1 MSSTDLPISR
11 ARLSRVIRDAG
22 DVVQTDRVAQLLEVG
37 HTDASKLLARWAA
50 QGWLKRVGPGVYLS
64 VTIDALGSDRV
75 LADPWILV
83 PVLFAPGYIS
93 GWSAAEHWDL
103 TEQIFND
110 IVVKTCRPLRSRT
123 RKVHGVSFVLRHIK
137 EEHLFGTKTR
147 WRGQTRVRVA
157 DIHRCLVDMLD
168 EPYLGG
174 GIQHVADCFRNYIQ
188 LSAKALST
196 LSKAVLRTSPVVT
209 QNLIRVLP
217 ALGSSPAGVCW
228 SLIAGRVDDR

>member
-50 QGWLKRVGPGVYLS
+50 QGWLKRVGPGVYLP

-168 EPYLGG
+168 DQTESIGQVTASAVFFPRPTHTAL
-174 GIQHVADCFRNYIQ
+174 
-188 LSAKALST
+188 LS
-196 LSKAVLRTSPVVT
+196 
-209 QNLIRVLP
+209 LP
-217 ALGSSPAGVCW
+217 PCGVSCM
-228 SLIAGRVDDR
+228 LPLFCCCAILAAP